1 MEQEVVLITGASSG
15 IGRET
20 AILLAKTG
28 HIVYGAGR
36 RIDKLESLS
45 AFGVI
50 PLYMDITKEYTCEN
64 AIKRI
69 WQEQGSLDIL
79 INNAGYGSYGAIED
93 VPLSEARQQLEV
105 NVFGAMRLV
114 QYVLP
119 IFRHQH
125 RGRIVMISSI
135 AGRVTGPFGGWYHA
149 SKYALEAL
157 TDALRMETSGTGIK
171 VVLVEPGLVKTD
183 WGHIAADHLESVSQ
197 GGPYA
202 RLAAH
207 VAAGMHKLYKSRWC
221 SPPAEVAKVVFLAA
235 NAAQPQS
242 RYLAGRGAYLILFLH
257 AILPTSLFD
266 ALARRVMKKL

>member
-1 MEQEVVLITGASSG
+1 
-15 IGRET
+15 
-20 AILLAKTG
+20 
-28 HIVYGAGR
+28 
-36 RIDKLESLS
+36 
-45 AFGVI
+45 
-50 PLYMDITKEYTCEN
+50 
-64 AIKRI
+64 
-69 WQEQGSLDIL
+69 
-79 INNAGYGSYGAIED
+79 
-93 VPLSEARQQLEV
+93 
-105 NVFGAMRLV
+105 
-114 QYVLP
+114 
-119 IFRHQH
+119 
-125 RGRIVMISSI
+125 
-135 AGRVTGPFGGWYHA
+135 
-149 SKYALEAL
+149 
-157 TDALRMETSGTGIK
+157 METSGTGIK

>member
-114 QYVLP
+114 
-119 IFRHQH
+119 
-125 RGRIVMISSI
+125 
-135 AGRVTGPFGGWYHA
+135 
-149 SKYALEAL
+149 
-157 TDALRMETSGTGIK
+157 
-171 VVLVEPGLVKTD
+171 
-183 WGHIAADHLESVSQ
+183 
-197 GGPYA
+197 
-202 RLAAH
+202 
-207 VAAGMHKLYKSRWC
+207 
-221 SPPAEVAKVVFLAA
+221 
-235 NAAQPQS
+235 
-242 RYLAGRGAYLILFLH
+242 
-257 AILPTSLFD
+257 
-266 ALARRVMKKL
+266 